1 MRKYILITL
10 ATITLASCL
19 DENSRDRLTEEE
31 VFKTST
37 DLYLNTVAN
46 LYNYIGGHEDGQG
59 LQGTTRGIYD
69 LNTFTSDEAIL
80 PTRGGDWYDGGLWL
94 DLYQHTFNPGTCLS
108 TLWRRLLSLCLYGDC
123 RVHR

>member
-19 DENSRDRLTEEE
+19 DENPRDCLTEEE
-31 VFKTST
+31 AFKTST

-69 LNTFTSDEAIL
+69 LNTFTSTPSIL
-80 PTRGGDWYDGGLWL
+80 APPQSATRG
-94 DLYQHTFNPGTCLS
+94 TTSTRSSCFATVRSTTCRN
-108 TLWRRLLSLCLYGDC
+108 TAT
-123 RVHR
+123 

>member
-19 DENSRDRLTEEE
+19 DENPRDRLTEEE
-31 VFKTST
+31 AFKTST

-69 LNTFTSDEAIL
+69 LNTFTSDEGYISPVVL
-80 PTRGGDWYDGGLWL
+80 LVDMVPSF
-94 DLYQHTFNPGTCLS
+94 LYIRKGFL
-108 TLWRRLLSLCLYGDC
+108 RL
-123 RVHR
+123 